1 MPAWAKIVLRSVG
14 TLNAVLAVLGF
25 YWLVFFVHNVLARAR
40 PDPYAPYFGISFA
53 VMTAINIAFLALF
66 LTAAFRLFRL
76 KNSGIIMHSISI
88 THCLRHSQR
97 DPLACRSWSRKEH
110 RGCHRCGEHGHCSL
124 CGVVRRV
131 IRVPDSVHH
140 SAADYATEDST
151 FALRSGSCWC
161 SLTDLPSLY
170 GTVSAIRRF
179 H

>member
-76 KNSGIIMHSISI
+76 KNSGIIMHSITSASLIAYGILNGTLWLAGRGVGKSI
-88 THCLRHSQR
+88 GAATGVGNMGIAPFAVLFVVSYVYPIASTIVLLITRQR
-97 DPLACRSWSRKEH
+97 
-110 RGCHRCGEHGHCSL
+110 
-124 CGVVRRV
+124 
-131 IRVPDSVHH
+131 I
-140 SAADYATEDST
+140 
-151 FALRSGSCWC
+151 
-161 SLTDLPSLY
+161 LPSLCAPDRV
-170 GTVSAIRRF
+170 GAA
-179 H
+179 